1 MKILDVVIAM
11 SLGLVVLIVFEGM
24 LTFGSAFNFEN
35 YTMFGWIFQG
45 ILVVLTL
52 SISIKCV
59 KEATDDTKA

>member
-1 MKILDVVIAM
+1 MKILDLVIAM
-11 SLGLVVLIVFEGM
+11 SLSLVVLIFFEGM
-24 LTFGSAFNFEN
+24 LTFGSAFNFES

-59 KEATDDTKA
+59 KENNDVKN

>member
-1 MKILDVVIAM
+1 MKTIDVIIAM
-11 SLGLVVLIVFEGM
+11 SLGLVILIVFEGM

-59 KEATDDTKA
+59 KEMADDVKN

>member
-1 MKILDVVIAM
+1 MKTIDVIIAM
-11 SLGLVVLIVFEGM
+11 SLGLVILIFFEGI

-59 KEATDDTKA
+59 KEATDDVKN

>member
-1 MKILDVVIAM
+1 MKTIDVIIAM
-11 SLGLVVLIVFEGM
+11 SLGLVILIVFEGM

-59 KEATDDTKA
+59 KELEDGTN